1 MHLLFRRMCPGA
13 SLLSNR
19 IADIYR
25 LHNVA
30 REKQVDYPIDQH
42 AHFALQPRQLGEVDA
57 APHQPCEQAGEA
69 HRLVSREWNG
79 ELGTRGLITHNAE
92 RAQRI
97 EVKWCRGF
105 AIEAR
110 VNVVGDSF
118 GLTQGEL
125 SSGGTRLPALRV
137 GDGGAI
143 AHRPKTRLSRH
154 TERAVCDHR
163 SALVLF
169 DR

>member
-1 MHLLFRRMCPGA
+1 MIRLTRPG
-13 SLLSNR
+13 LTVVRTR
-19 IADIYR
+19 IADINR
-25 LHNVA
+25 LHNIA
-30 REKQVDYPIDQH
+30 GEEQFDYPVDEH
-42 AHFALQPRQLGEVDA
+42 AHLALQPRQLREVDA
-57 APHQPCEQAGEA
+57 APHQPGEQARKA
-69 HRLVSREWNG
+69 HRLVSCERKSEF
-79 ELGTRGLITHNAE
+79 GTRGLMAHNAE

-110 VNVVGDSF
+110 VNVVGESC

-125 SSGGTRLPALRV
+125 SSGGTRLPALSV
-137 GDGGAI
+137 GGRGAV
-143 AHRPKTRLSRH
+143 AYRPKRMLSH
-154 TERAVCDHR
+154 HPERAVYDHR

>member
-1 MHLLFRRMCPGA
+1 MIRLTRPGA
-13 SLLSNR
+13 VCVRTR

-30 REKQVDYPIDQH
+30 REKQLDYPIDQH
-42 AHFALQPRQLGEVDA
+42 AHLALQPRQLGEVDA
-57 APHQPCEQAGEA
+57 APHQPGEQARKA
-69 HRLVSREWNG
+69 HRPVSG
-79 ELGTRGLITHNAE
+79 ERKSELSTRGLMAHNAE
-92 RAQRI
+92 RAHRI

-125 SSGGTRLPALRV
+125 SGGGTRLPALRV
-137 GDGGAI
+137 GG
-143 AHRPKTRLSRH
+143 
-154 TERAVCDHR
+154 
-163 SALVLF
+163 
-169 DR
+169 